1 MLFLLRTGFIPVITI
16 LLVLQNCQVYV
27 LSQIA
32 SQNVPHGNVVPPA
45 AAPNHVGNVPS
56 EPNVVGVDPRFSDGA
71 NVNKNKDIPPNQ
83 ASGAAAPGLD
93 VPNAIPNQ
101 PVHTQQHIVPDA
113 SVQNSGNVMPA
124 QAEGMSNQV
133 PADQGVSPGMMSANQ
148 IHPSQVNDNF
158 ANQPSPPNVN
168 VRNLPSDHVVVQPPN
183 SHPGGGQPQAPVSF
197 QGHPNQLP
205 AAHTPAHIPRPVESV
220 PHPGHLPVHQS
231 MGGNGPV
238 HEGVPIAPVPQQFG
252 FHPDPS
258 IPQFQGVP
266 HHGEAPDVYNQFRHA
281 HETNEPPR
289 SRSHDENPPDEFV
302 SMAIIVP
309 SGSKNCYFYTP
320 MLDFIVYHQER
331 VEGLYGRLHRIKLL
345 QQRSNNFAAADK
357 ALMESNLSRVSSRS
371 IVQVILMFGVATF
384 QVILIRAFFDPNSRF
399 YRIWFGKRSVAGARC

>member
-1 MLFLLRTGFIPVITI
+1 
-16 LLVLQNCQVYV
+16 
-27 LSQIA
+27 
-32 SQNVPHGNVVPPA
+32 
-45 AAPNHVGNVPS
+45 
-56 EPNVVGVDPRFSDGA
+56 
-71 NVNKNKDIPPNQ
+71 
-83 ASGAAAPGLD
+83 
-93 VPNAIPNQ
+93 
-101 PVHTQQHIVPDA
+101 
-113 SVQNSGNVMPA
+113 MPT

-133 PADQGVSPGMMSANQ
+133 PADQSVSPGMLSANQ

-158 ANQPSPPNVN
+158 ANQPLPPNVN
-168 VRNLPSDHVVVQPPN
+168 VQNIPSDHVVVQPPN

-197 QGHPNQLP
+197 EGHPNQLP

-231 MGGNGPV
+231 VGGNGPV
-238 HEGVPIAPVPQQFG
+238 HEGVPVAPVPQQFA

-266 HHGEAPDVYNQFRHA
+266 HHGEAPDVYNQFRHT

-289 SRSHDENPPDEFV
+289 SRPHDENPPDEFV

-320 MLDFIVYHQER
+320 ILDFIVYHQVIRGGGMDIGLRVVDPEGRNVISQRPSEDGKFSITVPSHFRMRPYAICFDNRKATFGEKYVSVMVDVDVNWDNPSEEDKKALDILRKRSFAGAHIPEMKREYIESWRTIDER